1 MNTTD
6 VLRSW
11 QDLSAPAQIER
22 LMSRF
27 GNFHDA
33 YVREMHVVTG
43 NYVDQDLSM
52 HVDWRTTVHM
62 LVQRQFA
69 EPSAIELRF
78 EEVVG
83 LRVCPPPDCEAII
96 FNAAFFL
103 RDGVLYWADSSD
115 WTPES
120 SERGEFTW
128 VAARKASWRDASEW
142 LGPDL
147 RYREQRP
154 LT

>member
-1 MNTTD
+1 MNTN
-6 VLRSW
+6 W
-11 QDLSAPAQIER
+11 HDLAALAQIEN
-22 LMSRF
+22 LMTLF

-33 YVREMHVVTG
+33 CLLEVHVVTG
-43 NYVDQDLSM
+43 HYVDRNLSM

-62 LVQRQFA
+62 LIQRQFA
-69 EPSAIELRF
+69 ELSAIELRF

-83 LRVCPPPDCEAII
+83 LRVCPPPPGYEAII
-96 FNAAFFL
+96 FSAAFFL
-103 RDGVLYWADSSD
+103 RDGVFYWADNSE

-120 SERGEFTW
+120 SELGEFTW
-128 VAARKASWRDASEW
+128 VAARKASWRNASEW
-142 LGPDL
+142 PGPDL